1 MTGQPAI
8 VIEKVSKTYRAG
20 RSVTDVP
27 VPRLLPGSKGRGNRR
42 PDRRDD
48 DFVDD
53 EDELDEVHE
62 ELQEPDRGNEE
73 AERPADRIV
82 HALRDV
88 SLEVPRGARLGVL
101 GPVGSGKS
109 TLLKLLARITPP
121 TSGRVLVRGR
131 VSPPLELATSFLNPN
146 ATGRQ
151 NAFLIARLFGVPRQ
165 VVEARLPEIFE
176 LAGIEEKLEHRAGT
190 YSNRQYRRLGTSIA
204 LHLDPDIL
212 LADDRLVA
220 GDPEFAERVEALL
233 EEATKRG
240 DLTILFAASDVETV
254 SGLCE
259 EAIWLADGQI
269 VERRPLERAAG
280 TRPARRRTRR
290 RPAASDMAAG
300 LDALDPAQRELA
312 EQLIAK
318 GRSYEE
324 LAAERKTSVTSLRD
338 EARRMLT
345 TTAPDGGRLPA
356 ELRDQI
362 ADYML
367 GQTRPSHAELE
378 LLAATPEG
386 RHWPIVIAYY
396 LEDLAPVGLPAFP
409 REPGPG
415 GYEGFVPPLDP
426 GASVL
431 VDYLAIA
438 LGPERARE
446 ALAAATDKAIWK
458 DAAQVKWADV
468 AEAAGFDH
476 EEAKAVTQR
485 LLATRGAEGLPD
497 PEPQRFGK
505 RVSITAASLR
515 SVDGL
520 PTRSVR
526 LCEDVMVETVID
538 SSAGGMRMRVQ
549 LVLETHDG
557 EVVRL
562 DQPEDFEAGGAGRY
576 HVFARF
582 PAGMLDDGHY
592 SACVVAHVESN
603 GHESRIELRDA
614 FSFEALDTGE
624 SADDEDAP
632 RNSIGPE
639 EVEWRV
645 SP

>member
-27 VPRLLPGSKGRGNRR
+27 VPRLLPWSKGRGTRR
-42 PDRRDD
+42 PDRRDE
-48 DFVDD
+48 DFIDD

-62 ELQEPDRGNEE
+62 ELQEPDRGEEE
-73 AERPADRIV
+73 AERPAGRIV

-121 TSGRVLVRGR
+121 TSGRVLVCGR

-151 NAFLIARLFGVPRQ
+151 NAFLLARLFGVPHQ

-212 LADDRLVA
+212 LADDRLVG

-254 SGLCE
+254 SGLCD
-259 EAIWLADGQI
+259 EAIWLAGGQI
-269 VERRPLERAAG
+269 VERRPLERTAA

-290 RPAASDMAAG
+290 RPAASEMAAG
-300 LDALDPAQRELA
+300 LDALGPAQRELA
-312 EQLIAK
+312 EQLVAK

-324 LAAERKTSVTSLRD
+324 LAAQRGTSVSSLRE
-338 EARRMLT
+338 EARRMLVT
-345 TTAPDGGRLPA
+345 AAPDGGRLPA

-367 GQTRPSHAELE
+367 GQTSPSGAELE
-378 LLAATPEG
+378 LLAATPEA

-396 LEDLAPVGLPAFP
+396 LEDLAPAGLPAFP
-409 REPGPG
+409 REPDPR

-458 DAAQVKWADV
+458 DAAQVKWPDV

-497 PEPQRFGK
+497 PEPQRFGE

-515 SVDGL
+515 SIDGV
-520 PTRSVR
+520 PTSSVR
-526 LCEDVMVETVID
+526 LCEDAIVETVID
-538 SSAGGMRMRVQ
+538 SSVGGMRMRLQV
-549 LVLETHDG
+549 VLETHDG

-562 DQPEDFEAGGAGRY
+562 DQPEDFQAGGAGRY

-582 PAGMLDDGHY
+582 PAGLLDDGHY
-592 SACVVAHVESN
+592 SARVVAHVESN
-603 GHESRIELRDA
+603 GHESRIELPDA

-632 RNSIGPE
+632 RESIGPE
-639 EVEWRV
+639 DVEWRV